1 MSIPKIG
8 LFRACRRIIGMRSE
22 FSFKPNIT
30 NEEISALPVR
40 SFPGEIFYIDT
51 FEKYLKALPLFVN
64 EQVLGFD
71 TETKPSFKKGK
82 TYGVSLLQLSTSDK
96 AFLFRLNKIG
106 LPQEIKQIMASE
118 KVQKIGVAIHDD
130 ISSLRKISDFQPAG
144 FIDLQ
149 QFVKNYGIEDN
160 GLKKLV
166 AIILGF
172 KISKRQQTSNW
183 EAEVL
188 SQSQVEYAAT
198 DAWVCFEIYNR
209 LTR

>member
-1 MSIPKIG
+1 MLIPKIG

-30 NEEISALPVR
+30 NDEISALPVR

-51 FEKYLKALPLFVN
+51 FEKYLKVIPLFIH
-64 EQVLGFD
+64 EPILGFD

-82 TYGVSLLQLSTSDK
+82 TNGVSLLQLSTTDK

-106 LPQEIKQIMASE
+106 LPEEIRRILASE
-118 KVQKIGVAIHDD
+118 TTTKIGVAIHDD
-130 ISSLRKISDFQPAG
+130 ICSLRKIGDFQPTG
-144 FIDLQ
+144 FVDLQ
-149 QFVKNYGIEDN
+149 QFVKNFGIEDN

>member
-1 MSIPKIG
+1 MLIPKIG
-8 LFRACRRIIGMRSE
+8 LFHDCRRITGMRSE

-40 SFPGEIFYIDT
+40 SFAGEIFYIDT
-51 FEKYLKALPLFVN
+51 YENYLKVVRFLQN
-64 EQVLGFD
+64 QSVLGFD

-82 TYGVSLLQLSTSDK
+82 TNGVSLLQLSTSDK

-106 LPQEIKQIMASE
+106 LPEEIKQIMASE
-118 KVQKIGVAIHDD
+118 KVMKIGVAIHDD
-130 ISSLRKISDFQPAG
+130 ISSLRKIGDFQPAG

-183 EAEVL
+183 EADTL
-188 SQSQVEYAAT
+188 AQPQIEYAAT

-209 LTR
+209 LIQ